1 MWAQYCG
8 GILRPGWWDC
18 DMASTCS
25 SYVIENPKPVS
36 TRKKKPLQSLMVWAH
51 TLDKFTTLQKVQAK

>member
-1 MWAQYCG
+1 
-8 GILRPGWWDC
+8 
-18 DMASTCS
+18 MASTCS

-36 TRKKKPLQSLMVWAH
+36 TRKKKTLQSLMVWAH